1 MRENFPLKKEFKK
14 YCENTNFKSI
24 DSYCAYINQGL
35 LQCKLDLNLF
45 AEIEKNIK
53 DDDIET
59 LKANFIEIENYFFTK
74 IPENKIWGD
83 RISGIRK
90 YIEFLEFY
98 INKEFKQ
105 NNNPL
110 NNDDFQSDLEE
121 DFLENDENECIIFN
135 DNTFEGSLVLS
146 NKKIK
151 ENFYFRLT
159 TQNRFPKEGI
169 FYPIGF
175 LKQIF
180 YKRVK
185 NELFDN
191 FINQQIENIK
201 INIEN
206 GKQIKFSEFSNLII
220 NENNVVVEKNVIYSY
235 NYDKKEYEK
244 LKIKNFKEIEID
256 HDRPMKILLIE
267 KANELKTLKEISSY
281 IKKELHKPL
290 SYKKLRKKAT
300 DISKTDF
307 IKTINLDE
315 LLKEMHILNNS
326 SDLVLMHRKHNNKK
340 RTN

>member
-1 MRENFPLKKEFKK
+1 M
-14 YCENTNFKSI
+14 
-24 DSYCAYINQGL
+24 
-35 LQCKLDLNLF
+35 
-45 AEIEKNIK
+45 
-53 DDDIET
+53 
-59 LKANFIEIENYFFTK
+59 
-74 IPENKIWGD
+74 
-83 RISGIRK
+83 
-90 YIEFLEFY
+90 EFLEFY

-105 NNNPL
+105 NDNPG
-110 NNDDFQSDLEE
+110 NNDYSQSELEE
-121 DFLENDENECIIFN
+121 DFLENDGNESLIFN
-135 DNTFEGSLVLS
+135 DNSFEGTLVLS

-180 YKRVK
+180 YKRAK

-206 GKQIKFSEFSNLII
+206 EKQIKFSEFSNLII
-220 NENNVVVEKNVIYSY
+220 NEKNVVVEKNEIYSY

-244 LKIKNFKEIEID
+244 LRVKNFKEIEID
-256 HDRPMKILLIE
+256 HDRPMKGLLIE
-267 KANELKTLKEISSY
+267 KANELKTLKEISNV
-281 IKKELHKPL
+281 IKKGLHKPL

-300 DISKTDF
+300 DISRIEF

-326 SDLVLMHRKHNNKK
+326 SDLVLMHRKHNSKK